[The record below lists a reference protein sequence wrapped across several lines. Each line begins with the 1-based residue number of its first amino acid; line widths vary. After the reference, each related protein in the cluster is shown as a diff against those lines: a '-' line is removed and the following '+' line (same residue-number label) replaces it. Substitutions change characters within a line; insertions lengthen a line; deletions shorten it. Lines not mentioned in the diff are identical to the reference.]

1 MTSSGE
7 GISPQTGMQSGEIA
21 GLVIGLLI
29 AIILVA
35 VLVIYIRKRTSSYSL
50 RFSPFPKKSNDNYGN
65 PLFDID
71 MNEKTQQSTENP
83 PLSTMSSAI
92 TGLPASGTLQSFAS
106 TFDNPMYEEEDV

>member
-7 GISPQTGMQSGEIA
+7 GTSPQTGMQSGEIA

-71 MNEKTQQSTENP
+71 INEKTQQGTENP
-83 PLSTMSSAI
+83 PLSSTAI
-92 TGLPASGTLQSFAS
+92 TGLPSSSGTLQKFAS
-106 TFDNPMYEEEDV
+106 TFENPLYEEEDV